1 MTMKLE
7 RRRDNQ
13 QWILDYLTKTTGRV
27 VSFSQ
32 DARTLPAE
40 VKSYKMIP
48 RVVEKHARHTET
60 IARAAEKAGH
70 FQTAAELYWNAC
82 EYYRE
87 AQHAIYEDDN
97 PEKIY
102 LHGKLLECFERMSNY
117 ADHPIERVEI
127 PFEKNFI
134 QGVFHMLPGR
144 PKAATVLHLP
154 GMDQTKESRLDP
166 LHHPYVMRGLN
177 CLQIDG
183 PGQGTSNIRKIRL
196 TADNYR
202 RAAKASMDWLCA
214 RGEVDAERLVVTG
227 YSFGSHWAMELAAID
242 DRVKA
247 IATAAATY
255 GPKRALFEQASPR
268 SKQVGM
274 YMADIHDEDEF
285 DAFADQLVIDEF
297 APNVA
302 CPSLFCAGEYD
313 DVGPIE
319 EVLDVYRLVP
329 PPKELWVIENGFH
342 NPIGTSNF
350 GGTGFFGVLADW
362 LNDVLAGKKPADLD
376 RLVLI
381 PVRGGAG
388 PYSDPVPGILLPE
401 RAGRTNTGL
410 TQAQLGPAGVRRG

>member
-1 MTMKLE
+1 MKLE

-27 VSFSQ
+27 VSFAQ
-32 DARTLPAE
+32 DGRTLPPE
-40 VKSYKMIP
+40 VKSYRMIP
-48 RVVEKHARHTET
+48 RVVEKHARHT
-60 IARAAEKAGH
+60 
-70 FQTAAELYWNAC
+70 AAELYWNAS

-87 AQHAIYEDDN
+87 AQHSIYEDN
-97 PEKIY
+97 NREKIY
-102 LHGKLLECFERMSNY
+102 LHAKLLECFECMMKY

-127 PFEKNFI
+127 PFEGNFI
-134 QGVFHMLPGR
+134 QGIFHMLPGR
-144 PKAATVLHLP
+144 PKGPVVLHLP

-166 LHHPYVMRGLN
+166 LHHPYVMRGFH

-196 TADNYR
+196 TVDNYQ
-202 RAAKASMDWLCA
+202 RAAKAAMDWLCS
-214 RGEVDAERLVVTG
+214 RSEVDSERIVVSG

-242 DRVKA
+242 NRVKA

-274 YMADIHDEDEF
+274 YMTDIHDEDEF
-285 DAFADQLVIDEF
+285 DAFADKLVINEF
-297 APNVA
+297 APKVH

-319 EVLDVYRLVP
+319 EVVEVYKTVP
-329 PPKELWVIENGFH
+329 APKELWVIENGFH

-362 LNDVLAGKKPADLD
+362 MNDVLTGKKPADLD
-376 RLVLI
+376 QIVII
-381 PVRGGAG
+381 PVLGGAG
-388 PYSDPVPGILLPE
+388 PYSEPVRGIFLPE
-401 RAGRTNTGL
+401 RVGHANFSL
-410 TQAQLGPAGVRRG
+410 TQAQLGPAGTREP

>member
-1 MTMKLE
+1 
-7 RRRDNQ
+7 
-13 QWILDYLTKTTGRV
+13 
-27 VSFSQ
+27 VSFGQ
-32 DARTLPAE
+32 DGRNLPTE

-70 FQTAAELYWNAC
+70 LQTAAELYWNAC

-87 AQHAIYEDDN
+87 AQHAIYEDNN

-102 LHGKLLECFERMSNY
+102 LHGKLLECFERMMKY

-127 PFEKNFI
+127 PFEGNFI
-134 QGVFHMLPGR
+134 QGVFHMLPGK
-144 PKAATVLHLP
+144 PNAPTVLHLP

-166 LHHPYVMRGLN
+166 LHHPYVMRGLH

-183 PGQGTSNIRKIRL
+183 PGQGTSNIRKIWL

-202 RAAKASMDWLCA
+202 RAAKAAMDWLCS
-214 RGEVDAERLVVTG
+214 RSEVDADRIVVSG

-242 DRVKA
+242 NRVKA

-255 GPKRALFEQASPR
+255 GPKRSLFEQASPR

-274 YMADIHDEDEF
+274 YMANIHDEEEF
-285 DAFADQLVIDEF
+285 DAFADSLIIDEF
-297 APNVA
+297 APKVT
-302 CPSLFCAGEYD
+302 CPALFCAGEYD

-319 EVLDVYRLVP
+319 EVVEVYKMVP

-350 GGTGFFGVLADW
+350 GGTAFFGVLADW
-362 LNDVLAGKKPADLD
+362 LKDALAGKKSGDLD
-376 RLVLI
+376 RTIII
-381 PVRGGAG
+381 PVHGGAG
-388 PYSDPVPGILLPE
+388 PYSEPVRGVFLPE
-401 RAGRTNTGL
+401 RIGRPDAGL
-410 TQAQLGPAGVRRG
+410 TQAQRGPAGTMRR

>member
-1 MTMKLE
+1 MKLE

-27 VSFSQ
+27 VSFAQ
-32 DARTLPAE
+32 DGRTLPPE
-40 VKSYKMIP
+40 VKTYKMIP

-70 FQTAAELYWNAC
+70 FQTAAELYWNAS

-87 AQHAIYEDDN
+87 AQHAIHEDDN

-102 LHGKLLECFERMSNY
+102 LHGKLLECFGRMMQY

-127 PFEKNFI
+127 PFEGNFI

-144 PKAATVLHLP
+144 PRSATVLHLP

-166 LHHPYVMRGLN
+166 LHHPYVMRGLH

-183 PGQGTSNIRKIRL
+183 PGQGTSNIRKIWL

-202 RAAKASMDWLCA
+202 RAAKASIDWLCT
-214 RGEVDAERLVVTG
+214 RSEVDTERIVVSG

-242 DRVKA
+242 NRVKA

-274 YMADIHDEDEF
+274 YMSNIHDEDKF
-285 DAFADQLVIDEF
+285 DAFAAGLLIDEF
-297 APNVA
+297 APRVV
-302 CPSLFCAGEYD
+302 CPSLFCTGEYD
-313 DVGPIE
+313 DIAPIE
-319 EVLDVYRLVP
+319 EVIEVYNKVP

-342 NPIGTSNF
+342 NPIGIPNF
-350 GGTGFFGVLADW
+350 GGTAFFGSLADW
-362 LNDVLAGKKPADLD
+362 LSDALAGKKPSDLD
-376 RLVLI
+376 RIVVI
-381 PVRGGAG
+381 PVHGGAG
-388 PYSDPVPGILLPE
+388 PYSEAVRGIFLPE
-401 RAGRTNTGL
+401 RVGQAREGL
-410 TQAQLGPAGVRRG
+410 TQAQLGPGGVRRG